1 MATVSSLLRALAV
14 VAPLVALAPDRAVAA
29 SRSYVLSKTAT
40 PLFVP
45 VATTTDKDFY
55 GHGPQTSIAVKL
67 FFKNDREVWARV
79 KMKAKETQ
87 NDWTTAE
94 ETKELLVATLAPGL
108 VIDAIV
114 SPTDATLG
122 YTDKDH
128 EEDYLVP
135 GAGEVRPDH
144 WAVPESNARPVR
156 MMRVIGDTE
165 GAEAG
170 TRTGVQIFF
179 RDIELSVH
187 GTAATTSKQLAMNQT
202 DTTTFPNGCASNAG
216 WHVLAFYGKTITH
229 AQFYKKVTSSSNF
242 ISDNNW
248 GVPPGTLR
256 DRLRDQGLDVD
267 EHRQASKG
275 AAVDTVIAQIDKG
288 KPVIALTGWGGKAV
302 RDVYA
307 PVGDTV
313 SWDFGA
319 SVLHYV
325 VIRGYD
331 RQLKHFYV
339 LDNGRPRTWTWSY
352 FQSVLF
358 WQGEPHATAVF
369 DTINVRNASLIY

>member
-1 MATVSSLLRALAV
+1 MPTISSLLRTLAV
-14 VAPLVALAPDRAVAA
+14 LAPLAALVPSDAEAA
-29 SRSYVLSKTAT
+29 SRSMMITKAAT
-40 PLFVP
+40 PFVVP
-45 VATTTDKDFY
+45 KATTTDKDFY
-55 GHGPQTSIAVKL
+55 SHGPATTVEVKL
-67 FFKNDREVWARV
+67 LVKNEREIWARV

-94 ETKELLVATLAPGL
+94 ETGEFLVRRLAPGL

-114 SPTDATLG
+114 SQTDATLS

-135 GAGEVRPDH
+135 GHGEVRPDR
-144 WAVPESNARPVR
+144 WVLADSNARPVR
-156 MMRVIGDTE
+156 MMRIVGDTE

-187 GTAATTSKQLAMNQT
+187 GVAAGSTKQLAFTTT
-202 DTTTFPNGCASNAG
+202 DTSTFTNGCASNAG
-216 WHVLAFYGKTITH
+216 WHMLSFYGKAITH
-229 AQFYKKVTSSSNF
+229 EQFYKKVTSSSNL

-256 DRLRDQGLDVD
+256 DRLREQGLAVD
-267 EHRQASKG
+267 EHRQSSRG

-288 KPVIALTGWGGKAV
+288 RPVIALTGWGGKAV

-307 PVGDTV
+307 PVDDTV
-313 SWDFGA
+313 SWDAGA
-319 SVLHYV
+319 TVLHYV
-325 VIRGYD
+325 LIRGYD
-331 RQLKHFYV
+331 REQKLFFV
-339 LDNGRPRTWTWSY
+339 LDNGRPRTWSWSY
-352 FQSVLF
+352 FQNVLY
-358 WQGEPHATAVF
+358 WNGEPHATALF